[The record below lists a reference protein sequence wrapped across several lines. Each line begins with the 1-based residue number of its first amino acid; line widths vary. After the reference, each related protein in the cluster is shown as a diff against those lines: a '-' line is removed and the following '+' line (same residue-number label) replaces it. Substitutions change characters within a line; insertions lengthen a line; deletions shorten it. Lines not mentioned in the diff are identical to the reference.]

1 MTEQTSPETD
11 PSDEAPST
19 DRTADEDQGQYTEG
33 DYGTAGEIPDT
44 PEEVSEGDYTAG
56 DYPEPAVIP
65 AAAREPDQFR
75 DENKDRA
82 AEKPEAGPPSAQ
94 PLAGP
99 GDAEPGVPAP
109 GTSEEAGTSVPSAD
123 AELDETNTENP
134 PAERSFS
141 SETDRDASGS
151 VPRRNQD

>member
-1 MTEQTSPETD
+1 MTEPTSPETD
-11 PSDEAPST
+11 ASDEAAGT
-19 DRTADEDQGQYTEG
+19 DRTADEDRGQYTEG

-44 PEEVSEGDYTAG
+44 PEEEREGDYTAG
-56 DYPEPAVIP
+56 DYPEPDAAIPPDP

-75 DENKDRA
+75 EENKDRA
-82 AEKPEAGPPSAQ
+82 AKKAEAGPPRAR

-123 AELDETNTENP
+123 AELDETNTEYP
-134 PAERSFS
+134 PA
-141 SETDRDASGS
+141 
-151 VPRRNQD
+151 